1 MSDASNTP
9 GERNKPRGST
19 KHGFS
24 SSTYGKKKKKTS
36 YSSMWQMR
44 KRREKLLDDLY
55 IKGNHPRDPN
65 RRNRRILV

>member
-19 KHGFS
+19 KHGFR
-24 SSTYGKKKKKTS
+24 SSTYGKNKKKTS
-36 YSSMWQMR
+36 YSSSRQMR
-44 KRREKLLDDLY
+44 KRREELLGDLHM
-55 IKGNHPRDPN
+55 KGNHPRDPN